1 MSLGQLQ
8 EMVLQQA
15 SALREQFLGSEF
27 KEALYGQEEQVQ
39 RYQLARQQILSV
51 QGWSAQQ
58 RDEELAALEREY
70 PRSVIDAA
78 GRSAR

>member
-1 MSLGQLQ
+1 
-8 EMVLQQA
+8 
-15 SALREQFLGSEF
+15 
-27 KEALYGQEEQVQ
+27 
-39 RYQLARQQILSV
+39 V